1 MGSPVRAAVR
11 LVLYLAWTFLLL
23 PVQIASLAL
32 HLPVARRLPRFY
44 HKVCCRLLG
53 LRVIRHGHIVRSRPI
68 LFIANHTSYL
78 DVSVLGS
85 LIDAS
90 FVAKAEIA
98 KWPLF
103 GLLAKLQR
111 SVFIERRASHSVRH
125 RDEIG
130 RRLQHGDALVVFPEG
145 TTSDGNRVLPFK
157 TALFAVASRTVDGK
171 PLVVQPI
178 SIAYVRL
185 DGMPLGREWRPY
197 FAWYGAMDMPPH
209 LWQVLGLGTVTV
221 EVVFHPPLDIASAA
235 AEAGLTW
242 TEDGDRPSVAAARKA
257 LAERC
262 RAVVSHGVATALAGE
277 VASDESAAA
286 ASHGPQPGTAS

>member
-277 VASDESAAA
+277 VAIDESAAA